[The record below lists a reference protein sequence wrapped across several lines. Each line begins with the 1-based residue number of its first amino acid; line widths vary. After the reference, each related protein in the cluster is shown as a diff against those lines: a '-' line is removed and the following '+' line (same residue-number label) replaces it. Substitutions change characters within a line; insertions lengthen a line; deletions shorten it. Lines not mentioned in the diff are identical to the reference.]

1 MTLGPAADS
10 SHHEY
15 VFIALNCAS
24 KPTTHFSPNPKKCA
38 TSKKILHNNCI
49 YFIKKKKIIENN

>member
-24 KPTTHFSPNPKKCA
+24 KPTTHFSPNPKIASKC
-38 TSKKILHNNCI
+38 KKELA
-49 YFIKKKKIIENN
+49 